1 MERGVAAE
9 ETIVDIERV
18 AAQGDGVGTVNGASV
33 FVPFTLAGEQ
43 VAATFSGERGRLL
56 RVIQSSDDRVAP
68 VCKHFGVCGGCAL
81 QHIQADR
88 YGAWKREQVASAFA
102 ARGIDAEVGELVR
115 PEGRRRRAVMTA
127 WRDEAGLSLGFHA
140 ALSHDLVPVTEC
152 PVMMP
157 ALEAFLE
164 RGRALLTLLISK
176 RGEARVS
183 LTQTAAGLDVAI
195 AGVAK
200 MLSPQLRSEI
210 AKEATAAGIAR
221 LSIDDEPV
229 FEALA
234 PFLVF
239 GGVDVMLPPAVFIQA
254 MSEAEAEMAR
264 LVTEAVGKAKRV
276 ADLFAGIGAFTF
288 PLAARARV
296 LAADSDKEA
305 IAALAQACRT
315 AKGIKPVTPLVRDLF
330 REPLSPLELNEHD
343 AVVFDPPRAGA
354 DAQARNLARSKVKT
368 VVAVSCNPATLARD
382 ARLLIDGGYKM
393 GVVTPIDQFLYSPHV
408 EAVTVFRR

>member
-1 MERGVAAE
+1 MAAE
-9 ETIVDIERV
+9 ETIVEIERV
-18 AAQGDGVGTVNGASV
+18 AAQGDGVGTVNGHSV

-43 VAATFSGERGRLL
+43 VAATFSGERGVLQ
-56 RVIQSSDDRVAP
+56 RVVRASDDRIAP

-81 QHIQADR
+81 QHMKADR
-88 YGAWKREQVASAFA
+88 YAAWKREQVVSAFA
-102 ARGIDAEVGELVR
+102 ARGIDADVSELVR
-115 PEGRRRRAVMTA
+115 PEGKRRRAVMTA

-140 ALSHDLVPVTEC
+140 ALSHELVPIEMC
-152 PVMMP
+152 PVMMSE
-157 ALEAFLE
+157 LQAFLK
-164 RGRALLTLLISK
+164 RGRALLMLLISR
-176 RGEARVS
+176 RGEARLT
-183 LTQTAAGLDVAI
+183 LTQTSAGLDVAI

-200 MLSPQLRSEI
+200 TLTPQLRSEV
-210 AKEATAAGIAR
+210 AKEATAAGIVR

-239 GGVDVMLPPAVFIQA
+239 GGVDVKLPPAVFIQA

-264 LVTEAVGKAKRV
+264 LVTDAVGKAKRV

-288 PLAARARV
+288 PLAARAKV